1 MTDPKNFSEPI
12 DQALCI
18 LHAESM
24 LTPAEVSKKL
34 LDNHGV
40 SLHWRTIVTAFNK
53 SKSLVTRRKKN
64 HKFRYSILAEGRDRI
79 NGAAVD
85 PTQISFVD
93 PTKAVQNVVT
103 LHDTLSGMS
112 GRVRVCDPY
121 LDATSIEHL
130 DSCVSDVQY
139 LTHNISDSGR
149 LRQLLTAYKKPGR
162 SIEVR
167 KIGKNVLHD
176 RYVIDKNSMLI
187 LGTSLNGFGKKHSF
201 MIRGGQDIR
210 ATMLK
215 AFDEHWNKAK
225 PWPPATPPSA
235 QP

>member
-1 MTDPKNFSEPI
+1 MTDPTEFSEPI
-12 DQALCI
+12 DQALCV
-18 LHAESM
+18 LHEESM
-24 LTPAEVSKKL
+24 LTTAEVSRKL
-34 LDNHGV
+34 HDEHGINV
-40 SLHWRTIVTAFNK
+40 HWRTIEAAFGKNK
-53 SKSLVTRRKKN
+53 KLVSRRKRD
-64 HKFRYSILAEGRDRI
+64 HKWRYSILAEGKDRF
-79 NGAAVD
+79 NGTAAD

-93 PTKAVQNVVT
+93 PAKAVQNVVT

-121 LDATSIEHL
+121 LDAASIEHL
-130 DSCVSDVQY
+130 DSCKAEVQY
-139 LTHNISDSGR
+139 LTHNIRDSGR

-176 RYVIDKNSMLI
+176 RYIIDKNTMLI

-201 MIRGGQDIR
+201 MIRGGRDIR

-215 AFDEHWNKAK
+215 AFDGHWNAAKA
-225 PWPPATPPSA
+225 WPPTT
-235 QP
+235 